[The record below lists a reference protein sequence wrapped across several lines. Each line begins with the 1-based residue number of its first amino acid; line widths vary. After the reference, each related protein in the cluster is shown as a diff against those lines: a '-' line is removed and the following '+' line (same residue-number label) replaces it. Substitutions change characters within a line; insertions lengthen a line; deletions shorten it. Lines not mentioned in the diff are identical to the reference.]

1 MTALVEI
8 GLPALFVVLVWWA
21 STGLILFLDSLPER
35 TYATSLKA
43 AAAAS
48 AVALAAL
55 VWSSAEASVANAY
68 VAFVAA
74 IVVWGLIEM
83 AFLMG
88 TVTGPRTSACPE
100 TCTGAQRFWLASLA
114 IAYHE
119 AALVAALVMLL
130 WLTWGLPNQ
139 AGAWTFGLLWIMRLS
154 TKLNIFLGVA
164 NLPSSLLPA
173 RIAYLESYFRQAP
186 MNWLFPISITATTA
200 LCVALGWS
208 AVAAASRFDMTV
220 FAILATLA
228 ALALIEHWL
237 LMVPLPAEKMWAW
250 SMNRKDGSRDNLGME
265 RAMPSALGRRA
276 AQTAL

>member
-1 MTALVEI
+1 MTALVEF
-8 GLPALFVVLVWWA
+8 GWPALFVVLVWWA

-48 AVALAAL
+48 AVAVAVLIS
-55 VWSSAEASVANAY
+55 SSAEASVSNAY
-68 VAFVAA
+68 LAFAAA
-74 IVVWGLIEM
+74 IVIWGLIEM

-88 TVTGPRTSACPE
+88 LVTGPRTSACPE
-100 TCTGAQRFWLASLA
+100 VYTGRQRFWLASIA

-119 AALVAALVMLL
+119 AALVATLLVLV

-139 AGAWTFGLLWIMRLS
+139 TGAWTFGLLWIMRLS

-164 NLPSSLLPA
+164 NLPSGLLPP

-186 MNWLFPISITATTA
+186 MNWLFPLSITATTA

-208 AVAAASRFDMTV
+208 GAAAGSRFDATV
-220 FAILATLA
+220 FAILATLTG
-228 ALALIEHWL
+228 LALIEHWL

-250 SMNRKDGSRDNLGME
+250 SINRKNGTREREGLE
-265 RAMPSALGRRA
+265 RAVPAALGRQA
-276 AQTAL
+276 APTVT